1 MTFSGSQDTRVR
13 VSYWR
18 NTSLKPELCTS
29 SLSGCTMTLLS
40 KGASPSR
47 SMIPHGKRSTGL
59 TLGRR
64 HHLAGEVQKIVSNI
78 VNPRPGS
85 PADAPLIIVV
95 QQEDERD
102 TTASPKIASSVNDIT
117 YTYDMRNTG
126 VSLLLRA
133 YTVGAL
139 ELLRCLFQIQRTSSP
154 SLFLLVTRVYCK
166 DLSLR
171 FLQP

>member
-1 MTFSGSQDTRVR
+1 MLSMTFSGSQDTRVR

-18 NTSLKPELCTS
+18 NTSLKPDLCIS

-64 HHLAGEVQKIVSNI
+64 HHLAGEVQNIVSNI
-78 VNPRPGS
+78 VDPRPGS

-95 QQEDERD
+95 QKDARD
-102 TTASPKIASSVNDIT
+102 TTASPKIASSVNDII

-139 ELLRCLFQIQRTSSP
+139 ELLRCLFQIQRTSS
-154 SLFLLVTRVYCK
+154 RYHYRG
-166 DLSLR
+166 LR
-171 FLQP
+171 ASS